1 MVPVARDVLILCA
14 AFCTLTQLPR
24 AALYALQLATTPLI
38 ALAFLRRRSTPLA
51 RANYLRRSTGSVDG
65 LLRRWARS
73 AGRVVTT
80 TVQLGAD
87 PAVLLTHLL
96 GVTGCSAMLAQGWW
110 FRRATEKALI
120 TAPLPVPPDPL
131 SVQMRV
137 RSAILEARLGVSDST
152 RPSWSG

>member
-65 LLRRWARS
+65 LLRRWAHVEYS
-73 AGRVVTT
+73 RV
-80 TVQLGAD
+80 
-87 PAVLLTHLL
+87 
-96 GVTGCSAMLAQGWW
+96 GV
-110 FRRATEKALI
+110 
-120 TAPLPVPPDPL
+120 VH
-131 SVQMRV
+131 VYV
-137 RSAILEARLGVSDST
+137 
-152 RPSWSG
+152 